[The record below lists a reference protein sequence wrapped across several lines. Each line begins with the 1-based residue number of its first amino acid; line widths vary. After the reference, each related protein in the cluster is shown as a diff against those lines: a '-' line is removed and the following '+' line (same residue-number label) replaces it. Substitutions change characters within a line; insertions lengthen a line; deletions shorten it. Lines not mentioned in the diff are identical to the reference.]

1 MGTPPPQLPWPEV
14 FLGRRS
20 GDVALIEPVTNSVQ
34 VPGKPFVH
42 KADRMVGAID
52 KELSGTS
59 AFHPSPSPAYLPRM
73 PASQTAATSV
83 E

>member
-1 MGTPPPQLPWPEV
+1 VPQAADATSGDVEATPAVAMTRGFPGPC
-14 FLGRRS
+14 S
-20 GDVALIEPVTNSVQ
+20 GDVALIEPVTNPVQ

-59 AFHPSPSPAYLPRM
+59 AIHPEQR
-73 PASQTAATSV
+73 
-83 E
+83 